1 MEYDSWFDTDENK
14 ALLAICARKLIS
26 NIGIG
31 GIVWGLIN
39 IGIGIVAIQ
48 ATLINV
54 GILILGVM
62 MLGTGIQALRKP
74 SLRILLAETIVT
86 ILLFVWNLGI
96 TILNFLVLG
105 VPSGGAL
112 IFPIIIAI
120 VFFRSYRKL
129 RHVEE
134 QISSVEPEKI
144 KATKQLC
151 KALVKKKLKDEPT
164 IIQTTNRRCR
174 AQLMDDRS
182 FFIQRDL
189 MRAFVGSRG
198 DIRNAIVNPE
208 AKRLKLQF
216 MHPLGK
222 LKYQLDKKSSE
233 KLRDW
238 LSSETE
244 SIRTE
249 SGPTME

>member
-1 MEYDSWFDTDENK
+1 MECDSWFDTGENK

-31 GIVWGLIN
+31 GVIWGLIN

-54 GILILGVM
+54 GIPILGVM

-74 SLRILLAETIVT
+74 SLRILLIETVVT
-86 ILLFVWNLGI
+86 ILLFMWNLGI
-96 TILNFLVLG
+96 TILNFLVFIDSVLFE
-105 VPSGGAL
+105 L
-112 IFPIIIAI
+112 IFPLIIAI

-129 RHVEE
+129 RYIEE
-134 QISSVEPEKI
+134 QISAVEPEKI

-151 KALVKKKLKDEPT
+151 KTLVKKKLKDEPT

-174 AQLMDDRS
+174 AQLMDDRA

-208 AKRLKLQF
+208 VKRLKLHF

-233 KLRDW
+233 KLKDW
-238 LSSETE
+238 LSTET
-244 SIRTE
+244 
-249 SGPTME
+249 GPTIESSTTS